1 MSKYRQAAKI
11 DNNQNKIVKA
21 LRAIPGVT
29 VAPNH
34 DDLLVG
40 YKGRTYWFEVKN
52 PDKLSK
58 KGNYLIDS
66 ARKDSQR
73 NLEREWEGH
82 YRVVWSLEQILL
94 DLGIA

>member
-11 DNNQNKIVKA
+11 DKNQNQIVKD
-21 LRAIPGVT
+21 LRTIPGVT

-73 NLEREWEGH
+73 KLEREWKGH
-82 YRVVWSLEQILL
+82 YKVLWSLEQILI
-94 DLGIA
+94 DLGIT

>member
-11 DNNQNKIVKA
+11 DDNQNEIVKA

-29 VAPNH
+29 VSPNH

-73 NLEREWEGH
+73 KLEREWEGH
-82 YRVVWSLEQILL
+82 YRVVWSLEQILI
-94 DLGIA
+94 DLGIT